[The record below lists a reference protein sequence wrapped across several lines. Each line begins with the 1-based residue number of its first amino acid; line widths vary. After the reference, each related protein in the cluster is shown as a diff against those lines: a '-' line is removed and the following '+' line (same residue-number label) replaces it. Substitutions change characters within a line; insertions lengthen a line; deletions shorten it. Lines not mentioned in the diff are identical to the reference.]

1 MSTGSIQVTFSTPMS
16 SSSYAVTITPEGLVA
31 DVPFVTDKTVDG
43 FVLHV
48 HQTESSSIYVEW
60 TATPATQ

>member
-1 MSTGSIQVTFSTPMS
+1 MS

-48 HQTESSSIYVEW
+48 HQTESTSIYVEW